1 MEVFQGLD
9 LLIVILLFV
18 ERFQGLDLLIVILL
32 FVERFL
38 KIHEFQPYL
47 AIRGLSKKLLEGDFD
62 RHKIII

>member
-1 MEVFQGLD
+1 MKSLMEVF
-9 LLIVILLFV
+9 
-18 ERFQGLDLLIVILL
+18 RGLDLLIVILL

-47 AIRGLSKKLLEGDFD
+47 AIRGLSQKLLEGDFD

>member
-9 LLIVILLFV
+9 LLIL
-18 ERFQGLDLLIVILL
+18 ILL

-38 KIHEFQPYL
+38 KIHEAYL
-47 AIRGLSKKLLEGDFD
+47 AIRGLSEKLLEGDFD

>member
-1 MEVFQGLD
+1 MEV
-9 LLIVILLFV
+9 
-18 ERFQGLDLLIVILL
+18 FQGLDLLIVILL

-38 KIHEFQPYL
+38 KIHEFEAHL

>member
-9 LLIVILLFV
+9 LLIMV
-18 ERFQGLDLLIVILL
+18 LL

-47 AIRGLSKKLLEGDFD
+47 AMRGLSKKLPRGDFD
-62 RHKIII
+62 RR